1 MKILFTSYFFSP
13 SLGGIETV
21 SALLAPEFVQHGHEV
36 VLVTKTREEDAV
48 TSRPYRVVRAPGP
61 RELIRLI
68 RWCDVL
74 FQSNISL
81 ELSWPLLFIHRP
93 WVISHQTMLL
103 HPVGHLSW
111 RGRLKYYL
119 FRYASHAAISH
130 SIADSLPVSSI
141 ILGNPYSPE
150 TFKLM
155 PEIARDRELVYL
167 GRLVSDKGID
177 LLLEAVA
184 ELRQRGLTPRLTVIG
199 SGPELANLQELARS
213 LNISRQVEFTGPK
226 KGVELARALNAHQ
239 IMIAPS
245 RWAEPFGVVVLE
257 GIACGCTVIVS
268 KTGGLPEAAGPCGVT
283 FEPGNHL
290 SLADAIQTALT
301 QPGFRENL
309 QRVAQSHLARFDP
322 TVVAE
327 GYLQLFERALARG

>member
-21 SALLAPEFVQHGHEV
+21 SALLAPEFVRRGHEV
-36 VLVTKTREEDAV
+36 VLVTKTREDDHIS
-48 TSRPYRVVRAPGP
+48 SRPYQVVRAPGP
-61 RELIRLI
+61 LELIRLT
-68 RWCDVL
+68 RWCDIL

-111 RGRLKYYL
+111 RGRLKYFL

-150 TFKLM
+150 TFKLI
-155 PEIARDRELVYL
+155 PGIPRDREILYL
-167 GRLVSDKGID
+167 GRLVSDKGVD
-177 LLLEAVA
+177 LMLEAVA
-184 ELRQRGLTPRLTVIG
+184 ELRRRGFIIRMTVIG
-199 SGPELANLQELARS
+199 SGPELANLQALARR
-213 LNISRQVEFTGPK
+213 LQISTQVEFTGPK
-226 KGVELARALNAHQ
+226 KGVELARAIHAHQ
-239 IMIAPS
+239 NMIVPS

-257 GIACGCTVIVS
+257 GIACGCAVIVS
-268 KTGGLPEAAGPCGVT
+268 NTGGLPEAVGPCGVT

-309 QRVAQSHLARFDP
+309 QRAAQSHLARFDP
-322 TVVAE
+322 AVVAQ
-327 GYLQLFERALARG
+327 GYLQLFERALAGG